1 MKPGINDPRQAAG
14 RFYFSL
20 FPRFYQREVVSSHW
34 LNLMLFHFFQ
44 QVFSEIEDF

>member
-20 FPRFYQREVVSSHW
+20 SPRFYQREVVLLCG
-34 LNLMLFHFFQ
+34 LNLILFHFFQ
-44 QVFSEIEDF
+44 QVFSEMADF